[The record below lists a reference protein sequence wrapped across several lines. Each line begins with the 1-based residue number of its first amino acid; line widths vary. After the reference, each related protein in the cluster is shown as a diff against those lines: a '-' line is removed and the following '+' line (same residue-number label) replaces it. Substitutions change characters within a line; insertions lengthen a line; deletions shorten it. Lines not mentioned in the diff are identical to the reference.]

1 MEEIKICILLVYYK
15 RPNIVLNALDSIK
28 ALKYNNW
35 ELNFIDDSGD
45 DSFKETLF
53 NYGLDNDKIKY
64 RPIFDSDQTKL
75 EQNGSR
81 HGEYMNL
88 SIKETDAEVIVV
100 LCDDDALVDDYFTK
114 INEFYHNNSE
124 INWSFCN
131 LFFFNPEVE
140 HYTQGIN
147 RTSTDYRNHGSTY
160 NLNIYKGPIN
170 PVCAIDGSQIN
181 FRRKVFIEKDLW
193 YPSPQTKNLDAAIFT
208 HIVNNYGLCYP
219 MFTYGQVKGAFA
231 DQLGNRGE
239 AAKYHIKVQ

>member
-114 INEFYHNNSE
+114 INEF
-124 INWSFCN
+124 
-131 LFFFNPEVE
+131 
-140 HYTQGIN
+140 
-147 RTSTDYRNHGSTY
+147 
-160 NLNIYKGPIN
+160 
-170 PVCAIDGSQIN
+170 
-181 FRRKVFIEKDLW
+181 
-193 YPSPQTKNLDAAIFT
+193 
-208 HIVNNYGLCYP
+208 
-219 MFTYGQVKGAFA
+219 
-231 DQLGNRGE
+231 
-239 AAKYHIKVQ
+239 